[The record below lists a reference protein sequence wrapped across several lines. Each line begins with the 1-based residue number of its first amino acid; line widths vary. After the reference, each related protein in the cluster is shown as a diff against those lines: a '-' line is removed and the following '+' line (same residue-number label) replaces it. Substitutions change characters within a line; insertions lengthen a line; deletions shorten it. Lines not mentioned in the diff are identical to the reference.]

1 MSEQEVTEQQILAIM
16 KRILTDIAKETFT
29 RPGVRHPLSDAT
41 IGNMRECLK
50 LISVREV
57 DLSSDPVNISAKRPR
72 YVDEP
77 KKSVVVS
84 MQDIKKNTSNDD
96 DISS

>member
-1 MSEQEVTEQQILAIM
+1 MSEKQASEQEILAIM

-29 RPGVRHPLSDAT
+29 RPGVRHPLSDNT
-41 IGNMRECLK
+41 INNMRECLK

-57 DLSSDPVNISAKRPR
+57 ELSGNDTDVSTQRPR

-77 KKSVVVS
+77 PKSVVVS
-84 MQDIKKNTSNDD
+84 IQDVKNKASDEPAE
-96 DISS
+96 

>member
-16 KRILTDIAKETFT
+16 KRLLTDIAKETFT
-29 RPGVRHPLSDAT
+29 RPGVKHPLSDAT

-57 DLSSDPVNISAKRPR
+57 DLSSDPENISAKRPR

-77 KKSVVVS
+77 QKSVVVS
-84 MQDIKKNTSNDD
+84 MQDIKKKSSNDD
-96 DISS
+96 ESSR

>member
-1 MSEQEVTEQQILAIM
+1 MSEQEVTEQQVLAIM
-16 KRILTDIAKETFT
+16 KRLLTDIAKETFT
-29 RPGVRHPLSDAT
+29 RPGLRHPLSEAT

-57 DLSSDPVNISAKRPR
+57 DLSSDPVNVSAKRPR

-77 KKSVVVS
+77 NKSVVVS
-84 MQDIKKNTSNDD
+84 MQDLKKKPSNNGDE
-96 DISS
+96 SS

>member
-16 KRILTDIAKETFT
+16 KRLLTDIAKETFT

-57 DLSSDPVNISAKRPR
+57 DLSSDPVNISTKRPR

-84 MQDIKKNTSNDD
+84 MQDLKKKP
-96 DISS
+96 SSDGDASS

>member
-16 KRILTDIAKETFT
+16 KRLLTDIAKETFT
-29 RPGVRHPLSDAT
+29 RPGVKHPLSDAT

-57 DLSSDPVNISAKRPR
+57 DLSSDSVNISNKRPR

-77 KKSVVVS
+77 EKSVVVS
-84 MQDIKKNTSNDD
+84 MQDIKKNPSNDD
-96 DISS
+96 DPS

>member
-16 KRILTDIAKETFT
+16 KRLLTDIAKETFT
-29 RPGVRHPLSDAT
+29 RPGVKHPLSDAT

-57 DLSSDPVNISAKRPR
+57 DLSADPVNISSKRPR

-77 KKSVVVS
+77 QKSVVVS
-84 MQDIKKNTSNDD
+84 MQDLNKKPSNDGEP
-96 DISS
+96 S